1 MTTDQVIHVVDD
13 DRLFLAA
20 LKRTLS
26 VAGLEVRMYT
36 GANAFLDSFDPQQ
49 PGCLITD
56 LRMPGMGG
64 LELQRR
70 LKEMQVRLPIIF
82 ITGHGNASTA
92 VTALKCGAIDFLEKP
107 FSEKDLMASVQLA
120 LEKDLNDRRLA
131 REQALVQQRFSNL
144 SPREQQVF
152 ALVVSDLPNKKIA
165 RDLMISPR
173 TVEHHREHLMLKMHA
188 HSTAELI
195 TMAVLCGIH
204 ELHLCPPPL
213 PG

>member
-13 DRLFLAA
+13 DRLYLAA
-20 LKRTLS
+20 LERTLGIT
-26 VAGLEVRMYT
+26 GLKVRTYPCAYT
-36 GANAFLDSFDPQQ
+36 FLDNFDPQQ
-49 PGCLITD
+49 AGCLITD

-64 LELQRR
+64 LELQKR
-70 LKEMQVRLPIIF
+70 LKESQVSLPIIF

-92 VTALKCGAIDFLEKP
+92 VAALKCGAVDFLEKP
-107 FSEKDLMASVQLA
+107 FSEKELLTSVHQA
-120 LEKDLNDRRLA
+120 LNKDLDDRRLA

-165 RDLMISPR
+165 RELMISPR
-173 TVEHHREHLMLKMHA
+173 TVEHHREHLMLKMQA

-204 ELHLCPPPL
+204 TLHL
-213 PG
+213 